1 MTARDLLMMALDI
14 LIDFNM
20 ALIENNVGISDGT
33 LKKVDKFYEG
43 VKDYTKVTV
52 QDLLEEYA
60 EEEINRKLE
69 EASDEE
75 DIRFSIVDNRRE

>member
-1 MTARDLLMMALDI
+1 MKARDLLMMALDI

-20 ALIENNVGISDGT
+20 VLIENNVGISDGT
-33 LKKVDKFYEG
+33 LKKVDKFYEC

-52 QDLLEEYA
+52 QDLLAEFA

-75 DIRFSIVDNRRE
+75 GIRFSIVDNRRE

>member
-1 MTARDLLMMALDI
+1 MKARDLLMMAMDI

-33 LKKVDKFYEG
+33 LKKVDKFYEE
-43 VKDYTKVTV
+43 VKEYTKVTV
-52 QDLLEEYA
+52 QDLLEEFA

-69 EASDEE
+69 EARDEE